1 MCEIGVMF
9 IKKYI
14 VMKKIFISMMLSSL
28 LLGVMS
34 CTDVIGDSLN
44 TDANEQGDFILHATY
59 KGISYEVPGKLDK
72 DGNPVYLNKEFS
84 ELYKNE
90 LSNHPTLVTVL
101 RDGDI
106 VEYYESLNEVL
117 DVNNMQMLE
126 NSKIP
131 EVSGETKG
139 TAGTAGRVIVWDDS
153 NYSDRSLTFDITYSN
168 WWAIPQLRN
177 YNNFNDKISSLK
189 IWSYINPSHI
199 IEDKFG
205 CRYSGSGLRITFIGY
220 ENDNYEGK
228 VLLCLCS
235 PQGTHFDHRL
245 GNIGWND
252 KITALR
258 VLISDANSSTDRKY
272 YNINLDEHSHGS
284 LADGWLGTLGYPAIT
299 PYTAH

>member
-1 MCEIGVMF
+1 
-9 IKKYI
+9 
-14 VMKKIFISMMLSSL
+14 MKKSLIFMSFLSLILNMLSCSSDTDEL
-28 LLGVMS
+28 LRQNS
-34 CTDVIGDSLN
+34 N
-44 TDANEQGDFILHATY
+44 QQGDFILHATY
-59 KGISYEVPGKLDK
+59 KGVSYEVPGVLDK

-106 VEYYESLNEVL
+106 VEYYESLSEVL
-117 DVNNMQMLE
+117 DVNNIKMLE
-126 NSKIP
+126 NAKIP
-131 EVSGETKG
+131 EVAIDTKSVTTG
-139 TAGTAGRVIVWDDS
+139 KAGRVIVWDDS
-153 NYSDRSLTFDITYSN
+153 NYSDRSLTFDITYSE
-168 WWAIPQLRN
+168 WWAIPQLRD

-189 IWSYINPSHI
+189 IWSYINPSDN
-199 IEDKFG
+199 IEDDFG

-220 ENDNYEGK
+220 ENDNYKGK

-258 VLISDANSSTDRKY
+258 VLISDDNSSKDKKY
-272 YNINLDEHSHGS
+272 YNDNLGEHSHGS
-284 LADGWLGTLGYPAIT
+284 LESGALGTFGYPAIT
-299 PYTAH
+299 PYKAH

>member
-1 MCEIGVMF
+1 MENS
-9 IKKYI
+9 
-14 VMKKIFISMMLSSL
+14 FISMSILSLIFCMLSCSSDTDEL
-28 LLGVMS
+28 LS
-34 CTDVIGDSLN
+34 QNSN
-44 TDANEQGDFILHATY
+44 QQGDFVLHAKY
-59 KGISYEVPGKLDK
+59 KGVSYEVPGVLDK

-106 VEYYESLNEVL
+106 VEYYESLSEVL

-126 NSKIP
+126 NTKIP
-131 EVSGETKG
+131 EVVTDTKNVKAI
-139 TAGTAGRVIVWDDS
+139 TVGRVIVWDDS
-153 NYSDRSLTFDITYSN
+153 NYSDRSLTFDISYSN
-168 WWAIPQLRN
+168 WWGIPQLRN

-189 IWSYINPSHI
+189 IWSYINSSNYVR
-199 IEDKFG
+199 DQFG
-205 CRYSGSGLRITFIGY
+205 CTYSGSDLRVTFIGY
-220 ENDNYEGK
+220 ENDNYKGK

-252 KITALR
+252 KITSLR
-258 VLISDANSSTDRKY
+258 VLISDANSDTEKKY
-272 YNINLDEHSHGS
+272 YNDNLGEHSHGS
-284 LADGWLGTLGYPAIT
+284 LEDVSTGTFGFPAIT